1 MVSEE
6 GGGWIE
12 AVREGRG
19 RLQKFKRHPA
29 APAAAAAVTP
39 FSSAKRRIR
48 MLGRLCQGPN
58 AVGQKFSFPHAQF

>member
-6 GGGWIE
+6 GGGWSE
-12 AVREGRG
+12 ARREGRG
-19 RLQKFKRHPA
+19 RLQKFRRHPA
-29 APAAAAAVTP
+29 AAAAAVTP